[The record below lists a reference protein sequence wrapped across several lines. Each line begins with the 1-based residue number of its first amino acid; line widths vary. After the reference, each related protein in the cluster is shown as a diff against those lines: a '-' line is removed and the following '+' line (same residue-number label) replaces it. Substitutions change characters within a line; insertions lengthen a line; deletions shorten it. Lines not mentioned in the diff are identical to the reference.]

1 MKRIFAA
8 VKIIARKPLSD
19 LIQNMKKE
27 MAFHRINWVQPE
39 NIHITLKFFG
49 ETHEN
54 EIPGISK
61 LLSEAASTLSPFTL
75 QLFDTGIF
83 GSHYNPKVIWVG
95 INQAEPLIEL
105 ANNIKEGL
113 KTVGILPDRQNFVP
127 HLTLGRIKMISDKKL
142 FHKTMDK
149 YRNVK
154 LYDCT
159 IDKLILYESIL
170 KREGPEYHALET
182 YSFPVC
188 DTTPPDALK
197 IS

>member
-83 GSHYNPKVIWVG
+83 GSHNRN
-95 INQAEPLIEL
+95 NQRTSYDPYFRPE
-105 ANNIKEGL
+105 
-113 KTVGILPDRQNFVP
+113 
-127 HLTLGRIKMISDKKL
+127 DK
-142 FHKTMDK
+142 D
-149 YRNVK
+149 
-154 LYDCT
+154 
-159 IDKLILYESIL
+159 SQ
-170 KREGPEYHALET
+170 
-182 YSFPVC
+182 
-188 DTTPPDALK
+188 
-197 IS
+197 